1 MTVPAP
7 FVFDPAV
14 KTHARTLERLETEQ
28 VAWLGTIGRD
38 GYPHAVPIWFLW
50 QDGRAL
56 IMSEPETAKVRN
68 IRANDRVLLHL
79 EAGADGEQLNVLPG
93 VATLSP
99 QPSTAWLPRIAAPY
113 TAKYDAAL
121 FDPALTA
128 NVVFSQHNLVTDHSF
143 SEFNAILCRNVMI
156 YFDKNLQTRV
166 HDLFYDSLVRF
177 GILALGRKESLR
189 FTKHESRYEKL
200 DAQERIYRKV
210 R

>member
-1 MTVPAP
+1 VTVPAP

-79 EAGADGEQLNVLPG
+79 EAGADGEQLNVLRG

-113 TAKYDAAL
+113 TAKYDAWL
-121 FDPALTA
+121 QRLNLTTETMA
-128 NVVFSQHNLVTDHSF
+128 ERYSVLIEVTPH
-143 SEFNAILCRNVMI
+143 
-156 YFDKNLQTRV
+156 
-166 HDLFYDSLVRF
+166 
-177 GILALGRKESLR
+177 
-189 FTKHESRYEKL
+189 KL
-200 DAQERIYRKV
+200 IAW
-210 R
+210 